1 MIRGALAKA
10 PGPSAL
16 STLAGPV
23 LVAHPCRERGN
34 WSRVPL
40 DSSVPASSAR
50 SSPGENQSKHSSARV
65 EPRAPRGYAPDQLSL
80 AFGDILVEPPVYAA
94 LAGCDRLYHVASN
107 FKMWDRGAADPRA
120 RHRGDSRR
128 ARGRAQAGVRKV
140 VVTSSA
146 AALGSTS
153 SPSNRRG
160 LALQS
165 RTPRPT
171 LPRRNSPRRHARLR
185 EACPSSPYS
194 PPASSGPGL
203 EADAHREP
211 ESGST

>member
-80 AFGDILVEPPVYAA
+80 AFGDILVEHTVYAA

-153 SPSNRRG
+153 SPSTDEASPFNLG
-160 LALQS
+160 
-165 RTPRPT
+165 PRDLHCREETRLDVT
-171 LPRRNSPRRHARLR
+171 LDFAKP
-185 EACPSSPYS
+185 CPSSPYS